1 MSGLVV
7 ALVGPDGVG
16 KTTISRRLAG
26 LLEDPVHRVYAG
38 DNPEDAER
46 MLATTRL
53 VWWCRRRAGHGVT
66 HGPPLPRRRRHRS
79 LPARLLQAP
88 RVLALLA
95 AQCGEEWSRLHR
107 ARRLARAG
115 AVVVLDRSY
124 LHDYYRHDVDA
135 PGRSPAERLHGW
147 WLRRVLPRPEL
158 TVFLDAPVPVLHA
171 RKPEGSIEDL
181 RRRREEYR
189 ELEGLT
195 SGWAQV
201 DAGGDPDVVAAA
213 VAAAVRSFRRERQ

>member
-16 KTTISRRLAG
+16 KTTISGRLPG
-26 LLEDPVHRVYAG
+26 LLEGPVHRVYAG
-38 DNPEDAER
+38 DNPEAVER

-53 VWWCRRRAGHGVT
+53 VWWCRRRTGHGVT
-66 HGPPLPRRRRHRS
+66 HGPPLARRRRRRS
-79 LPARLLQAP
+79 VPARVLQAP

-95 AQCGEEWSRLHR
+95 AQCAEEWSRLHR
-107 ARRLARAG
+107 ARRLAGAG

-135 PGRSPAERLHGW
+135 PGRSPAQRLHGW
-147 WLRRVLPRPEL
+147 WLARVLPRPQL
-158 TVFLDAPVPVLHA
+158 CVFLDAPVAVLHA
-171 RKPEGSIEDL
+171 RKPEGSLEDL

-189 ELEGLT
+189 DLEGLT
-195 SGWAQV
+195 PGWARV
-201 DAGGDPDVVAAA
+201 DAGGDLDVVAGA
-213 VAAAVRSFRRERQ
+213 VADAIRRFPRERR